1 MLLCAAR
8 FSFFPS
14 VCVKPIDWF
23 CLLLHPT
30 LMLSLIVL
38 ICPQT
43 QRLEELRR
51 TSGLL
56 WPSRCTCSVAPQI
69 PEPNRNSAAWPVG
82 AWQPDNG
89 APPFC
94 VFFFFSSPT
103 EDDVYVIDFFFFLPT
118 PLSNNFPLQCT
129 KQHWVQAWSMHCF
142 SFSITLQWAE
152 DTKGYA
158 GEVWQGGRA
167 ELLEAPFRLVWIFMG
182 VKVGVGDRSM

>member
-8 FSFFPS
+8 FYFFPS

-94 VFFFFSSPT
+94 F
-103 EDDVYVIDFFFFLPT
+103 FFFFLTHWGWCICDWFFFFFCLLLSPT
-118 PLSNNFPLQCT
+118 TFRCSALSSTESRLDQCIVFLSQSHSNEPKT
-129 KQHWVQAWSMHCF
+129 RKVMQVRFGREEEQSFWKPPSGSYEFLWV
-142 SFSITLQWAE
+142 
-152 DTKGYA
+152 
-158 GEVWQGGRA
+158 
-167 ELLEAPFRLVWIFMG
+167 
-182 VKVGVGDRSM
+182 